1 MAKNNNL
8 THQHQLNNRKELMHM
23 HNQHKHQLI
32 IIVTIVAIIAL
43 LGTLQAKTNCAV
55 HLIDSVSRI
64 YKSATTSD
72 ASSKSFLTYN
82 NTPTSYKSSYGGGTP
97 TNYKSSYGGDV
108 HVKGHYR
115 RTKSGKTVYVKPHTR
130 RSSRRR

>member
-1 MAKNNNL
+1 
-8 THQHQLNNRKELMHM
+8 M
-23 HNQHKHQLI
+23 HNQHKRQLI

-43 LGTLQAKTNCAV
+43 LGTLQVKTNCAV

-82 NTPTSYKSSYGGGTP
+82 STPTTHKTTYKSSYGG
-97 TNYKSSYGGDV
+97 GGDV